1 MIVDIIGISGA
12 AIILLAFVMNQLHKW
27 KDTDLSYDVSNAFG
41 SLLLI
46 VYSYYL
52 NSIPFIILNAVW
64 FAVSAKDVF
73 IKITS

>member
-1 MIVDIIGISGA
+1 MVVDIIGISGA
-12 AIILLAFVMNQLHKW
+12 AIILIAFVMNQLHKW
-27 KDTDLSYDVSNAFG
+27 KDTDLIYDASNALG

-52 NSIPFIILNAVW
+52 NSVPFIILNTVW

-73 IKITS
+73 LKLK